1 MNDAFE
7 SMREAQ
13 STEGWTDATALIV
26 AHEFIQE
33 MHLVR
38 EYKKFLCLRRIED
51 ARLAEDV
58 EES

>member
-38 EYKKFLCLRRIED
+38 EYKKFLVERKLSE
-51 ARLAEDV
+51 V
-58 EES
+58 EEE